1 MQHFLTRRGILIV
14 CMGFVSRADGA
25 AMQKRSKVEVAY
37 RGRPAGIASCASCSF
52 FQAPKSCAVVEGVVS
67 RNGWC
72 KLYAPVD

>member
-1 MQHFLTRRGILIV
+1 MQNLLTRRGILVIG
-14 CMGFVSRADGA
+14 MGFASRADGA
-25 AMQKRSKVEVAY
+25 AARKRSKVEVAY
-37 RGRPAGIASCASCSF
+37 RGRPSGIGSCASCSF